1 MKDETLSTGGQG
13 RSSFKEHITDQAI
26 FGLEKKFPV
35 NCKGSRVE
43 LEGIDSEIV
52 RLFFPNTHSSSLKLL
67 VRKRV
72 QNRPYSGSSR
82 YAFERAFFQYLLSEY
97 DGAKEAHENLPS
109 LAQITNVVTSH
120 SHRKI
125 TLRQYSITQ

>member
-35 NCKGSRVE
+35 KVQELNLKG
-43 LEGIDSEIV
+43 LIQK
-52 RLFFPNTHSSSLKLL
+52 LFVFFLPNTHSSSLKLL

-97 DGAKEAHENLPS
+97 DGG
-109 LAQITNVVTSH
+109 QRGT
-120 SHRKI
+120 RK
-125 TLRQYSITQ
+125 SS